1 MQYKDETERPDKL
14 GAIVYAAM
22 FTVYIG
28 AIVLLA
34 ILGVSY
40 VYFFAVIV
48 AGLPV
53 SGVTLSIL
61 QGSNWLKQQ
70 TKRDNESESALVRVD
85 PSEFHNED
93 GQPVLR
99 L

>member
-1 MQYKDETERPDKL
+1 MQYRDETETPDKL

-34 ILGVSY
+34 IIGVPY

-53 SGVTLSIL
+53 SGVTLSLL

-70 TKRDNESESALVRVD
+70 TKKEYDAATVLERVD
-85 PSEFHNED
+85 PSEFRNND
-93 GQPVLR
+93 GQPVIR